1 MMEKNRIKGV
11 KECEAFLYVSLEFI
25 LLLNFCSMDWSLSI
39 NGTQLTTLGAT
50 TAPHSGAYG
59 FVLVLKRCRFS

>member
-1 MMEKNRIKGV
+1 MRGFFICKFRI
-11 KECEAFLYVSLEFI
+11 YFI
-25 LLLNFCSMDWSLSI
+25 ILLNFCSMDWSLSI
-39 NGTQLTTLGAT
+39 NGTQLATLGAT